1 MPDTKTVTEK
11 QLREALDEHGSV
23 LQVSEAWDCSRQA
36 VYYHMAKHGVPNPRT
51 GDVPTM
57 GQNNS

>member
-1 MPDTKTVTEK
+1 MPDTETVTEQ
-11 QLREALDEHGSV
+11 QLRKALDEHGSV
-23 LQVSEAWDCSRQA
+23 LQVSKAWECTRQA

-57 GQNNS
+57 GRDT